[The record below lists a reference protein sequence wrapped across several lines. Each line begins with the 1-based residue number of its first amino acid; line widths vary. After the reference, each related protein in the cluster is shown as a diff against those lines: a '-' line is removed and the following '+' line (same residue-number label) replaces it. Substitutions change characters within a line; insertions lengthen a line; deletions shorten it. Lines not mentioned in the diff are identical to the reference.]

1 MWSRTIDFIK
11 DHLSPEALQKYG
23 TAPLPA
29 DETET
34 PAQGV
39 EVGKEEEEE
48 EGNMEEVRAE
58 KEPAMIVSQDEGG
71 SAEDEARHGPT
82 TEDGGD
88 ELQTSEGEKET

>member
-29 DETET
+29 AGETET
-34 PAQGV
+34 PAQGI
-39 EVGKEEEEE
+39 EVGEEEEE
-48 EGNMEEVRAE
+48 EGNVEEVRE
-58 KEPAMIVSQDEGG
+58 EQEPAKSASQDEEG

-88 ELQTSEGEKET
+88 ELQMSEGEKET